1 MNTEQNRNETDGKRP
16 RFLKGIYRRT
26 REGVEVLIVEKQ
38 NQTKLTSRLRS
49 LISPNQH
56 ILSIKEKANEKL
68 NHNQKASTFSE
79 WGSPMI
85 KNFQSRCLRLH

>member
-1 MNTEQNRNETDGKRP
+1 MNTEQNGKETDGKIP

-38 NQTKLTSRLRS
+38 NKTKLTSRLRS

-56 ILSIKEKANEKL
+56 ILSIKEKAK
-68 NHNQKASTFSE
+68 
-79 WGSPMI
+79 
-85 KNFQSRCLRLH
+85 